1 MKNITHRSAIDDITN
16 GTSKTWCGL
25 TFSLYDENAP
35 LNNDPTCEKCKKEIA
50 REKLKISK
58 VCFKCAYMDLTLP
71 ITEQYRCHTH
81 LCPDNNLSREEIN
94 EIVKD
99 KKIKTASIDK
109 HQ

>member
-1 MKNITHRSAIDDITN
+1 MKKITHRSAIDDITD
-16 GTSKTWCGL
+16 GISTTWCGL
-25 TFSLYDENAP
+25 TLSLFKEESFS
-35 LNNDPTCEKCKKEIA
+35 NDPTCEKCKKEIA